1 MILYLDHYHFSSPK
15 ILIVYA
21 KLISLYLILEL
32 ENCYLSFNTSR
43 IKFGLHSLR
52 SGGVSEAAHN
62 RIPEKLLKAH
72 RRCKSDITKDGYIKE
87 NMRNR
92 LSVSKNLNI

>member
-62 RIPEKLLKAH
+62 RIPQRLIKAH
-72 RRCKSDITKDGYIKE
+72 GRWKSDIAKDGYIKE